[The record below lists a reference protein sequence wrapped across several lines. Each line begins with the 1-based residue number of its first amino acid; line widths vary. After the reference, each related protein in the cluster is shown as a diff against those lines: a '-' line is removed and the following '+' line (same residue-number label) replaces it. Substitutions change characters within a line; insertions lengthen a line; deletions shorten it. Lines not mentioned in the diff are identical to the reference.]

1 MTNEKRE
8 RTLKSAVSIA
18 IVTLVLFLSI
28 AIYQAIRIGVR
39 KKELNR
45 LEKEITLLQKQ
56 YDETED
62 EIEKWLLDETIE
74 ERARELGLRK
84 KS

>member
-8 RTLKSAVSIA
+8 RALKSAVSIA

-39 KKELNR
+39 KRELSR
-45 LEKEITLLQKQ
+45 LEKEITLLQEQKNN
-56 YDETED
+56 TED
-62 EIEKWLLDETIE
+62 EIERWLLDETIE

>member
-8 RTLKSAVSIA
+8 RALKSAVSIA
-18 IVTLVLFLSI
+18 IVMLVLFLSI

-39 KKELNR
+39 KRELSR
-45 LEKEITLLQKQ
+45 LEKEITLLQEQKNN
-56 YDETED
+56 TED
-62 EIEKWLLDETIE
+62 EIERWLLDETIE

>member
-18 IVTLVLFLSI
+18 IVLLVLFLSI
-28 AIYQAIRIGVR
+28 AIYQAIRIGV
-39 KKELNR
+39 KKRELSR
-45 LEKEITLLQKQ
+45 LEKEISLLQEQKNN
-56 YDETED
+56 TED
-62 EIEKWLLDETIE
+62 EIERWLLDETIE

>member
-8 RTLKSAVSIA
+8 RALQSAVSIA
-18 IVTLVLFLSI
+18 IVMLVLFLSI

-39 KKELNR
+39 KRELSR
-45 LEKEITLLQKQ
+45 LEKEISLLQEQKNN
-56 YDETED
+56 TED
-62 EIEKWLLDETIE
+62 EIERWLLDETIE

>member
-8 RTLKSAVSIA
+8 RTLKAAVSIA

-28 AIYQAIRIGVR
+28 AIYQAIRIGV
-39 KKELNR
+39 KKRELSR
-45 LEKEITLLQKQ
+45 LEKEISLLQEQKNN
-56 YDETED
+56 TED
-62 EIEKWLLDETIE
+62 EIERWLLDETIE

>member
-8 RTLKSAVSIA
+8 RTLKAAVSIA

-28 AIYQAIRIGVR
+28 AIYQAIRIGV
-39 KKELNR
+39 KKRELSR
-45 LEKEITLLQKQ
+45 LEKEISLLQEQKNN
-56 YDETED
+56 TED
-62 EIEKWLLDETIE
+62 EIERWILDETIE

>member
-8 RTLKSAVSIA
+8 RALKSAVSIA
-18 IVTLVLFLSI
+18 IVMLVLFLSI

-39 KKELNR
+39 KRELSR
-45 LEKEITLLQKQ
+45 LEKEISLLQEQKNN
-56 YDETED
+56 TED
-62 EIEKWLLDETIE
+62 EIERWLLDETIE

>member
-1 MTNEKRE
+1 M
-8 RTLKSAVSIA
+8 
-18 IVTLVLFLSI
+18 SI

-39 KKELNR
+39 KRELAK
-45 LEKEITLLQKQ
+45 LEKEISLLEEQKSHTQ
-56 YDETED
+56 GD
-62 EIEKWLLDETIE
+62 IERWLLDETIE

>member
-8 RTLKSAVSIA
+8 RMLKSAVSIA
-18 IVTLVLFLSI
+18 IVILVLFLSI
-28 AIYQAIRIGVR
+28 AIYQAVRIGVR
-39 KKELNR
+39 KRELSKLEREISVLKE
-45 LEKEITLLQKQ
+45 QKHG
-56 YDETED
+56 TED

>member
-18 IVTLVLFLSI
+18 IVLLVLFLSI

-39 KKELNR
+39 KRELSR
-45 LEKEITLLQKQ
+45 LEKEISLLQEQKNN
-56 YDETED
+56 TED
-62 EIEKWLLDETIE
+62 EIERWLLDETIE